1 MIVIYTGPSLSVEK
15 ARAILPGAD
24 YRPPIV
30 RGDLNNLPE
39 GTKVVGIIDG
49 VFYSESAIAHKE
61 IIAVMKKGIK
71 VYGSSSMGALR
82 AAELAEFGMV
92 GVGRVY
98 ACYRSGRIVK
108 DDEVA
113 VTFNPVTGEQIAE
126 PLVNV
131 RYQLK
136 AAENEG
142 ILTTKERHDLIEMA
156 GRFYYPDRTYTYII
170 GRAVKAD
177 IISHEKAAG
186 LLEYI
191 RDKPLSLK
199 AEDAILLLN
208 TIRETVVYQDAKWPR
223 CD

>member
-24 YRPPIV
+24 HRPPIV
-30 RGDLNNLPE
+30 RGDLACLPK
-39 GTKVVGIIDG
+39 GTKFVGIIDG
-49 VFYSESAIAHKE
+49 VFYNETAVAHKE

-92 GVGRVY
+92 GVGRIY
-98 ACYRSGRIVK
+98 ECYRSGRIVK

-136 AAENEG
+136 AAEDGG
-142 ILTTKERHDLIEMA
+142 ILTAKERHELIELA
-156 GRFYYPDRTYTYII
+156 GRFFYPDRTYTYIV

-177 IISHEKAAG
+177 IISPEKAAG
-186 LLEYI
+186 LLEFI

-199 AEDAILLLN
+199 AEDAVLLLN
-208 TIRETVVYQDAKWPR
+208 KIRETV
-223 CD
+223 

>member
-1 MIVIYTGPSLSVEK
+1 MIVIYTGPSFSVEK
-15 ARAILPGAD
+15 AKAILPDAD

-30 RGDLNNLPE
+30 RGDLAKLPKKTE
-39 GTKVVGIIDG
+39 AVGIIDG
-49 VFYSESAIAHKE
+49 VFYNETAIAHKE

-92 GVGRVY
+92 GIGRIY
-98 ACYRSGRIVK
+98 ECYRSGRITN

-113 VTFNPVTGEQIAE
+113 VTFSPVTGEQMTE

-136 AAENEG
+136 AAEEDG
-142 ILTTKERHDLIEMA
+142 ILTSKERHEIIELA
-156 GRFYYPDRTYTYII
+156 GRFFYPDRTYAYIV

-191 RDKPLSLK
+191 RDRPVNLK
-199 AEDAILLLN
+199 AEDAVLLLN
-208 TIRETVVYQDAKWPR
+208 TIKKMTIR
-223 CD
+223 